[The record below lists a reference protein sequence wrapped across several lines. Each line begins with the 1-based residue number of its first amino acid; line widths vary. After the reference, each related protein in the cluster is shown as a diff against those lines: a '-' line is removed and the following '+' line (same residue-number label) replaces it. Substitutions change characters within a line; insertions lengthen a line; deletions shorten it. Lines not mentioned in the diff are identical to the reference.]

1 MSPEVRQPIKPGTR
15 CGCEAKT
22 QNKATTLAL
31 ITASTTVSISP
42 APPAPAPALPPRD
55 ESTAVR
61 HAPLHTAFRRWLS
74 GNERPSAIR
83 AKKTLCRISTPNIR
97 QSAVHHL
104 NGFFDIE
111 ATHRVVILLRIVF
124 AGRRKHQQHRPSTFV
139 SNILPLQISSVPPYP
154 YRTPRISST
163 FIHNQVPVVS
173 QSVTRSD
180 PTRPFVHG
188 SQIASYYHF
197 TSTLYR
203 LVIFTHEK
211 EG

>member
-1 MSPEVRQPIKPGTR
+1 
-15 CGCEAKT
+15 
-22 QNKATTLAL
+22 
-31 ITASTTVSISP
+31 
-42 APPAPAPALPPRD
+42 
-55 ESTAVR
+55 
-61 HAPLHTAFRRWLS
+61 
-74 GNERPSAIR
+74 
-83 AKKTLCRISTPNIR
+83 
-97 QSAVHHL
+97 
-104 NGFFDIE
+104 
-111 ATHRVVILLRIVF
+111 LRIVF

-211 EG
+211 RRMRCLCNGCEVAMVLKVVFSINRNG